1 MMHVGSP
8 KLLVISESEQTEI
21 SDEEEEVQF
30 KPHVTPHDRLMN
42 ALTIMFNY
50 IFNLLKLIGE
60 CVGKIRRRGR
70 VSNTDDVPGV
80 AEEEGRS
87 TIQSEGSL
95 DHTPL
100 RPEPEVTSEIL
111 QIEMEAGTPLPGE
124 IITTPSVRGETI
136 TMVTTPQEAKED
148 ETTRPTSPHAS
159 FTSTGSLTT

>member
-124 IITTPSVRGETI
+124 IIITPSVRGETI